1 MRRADRLFDVI
12 QVLRTAKQPVT
23 AAALA
28 DDLEV
33 TVRTIYRDVAT
44 LQARRVPIEGAP
56 GLGYV
61 LRKGFDLPPLM
72 FTVDEVEAVTV
83 GARMVQRLR
92 DPELQAAARRVLDKV
107 TVVLPESLRG
117 HVAEAPFYVSQGEA
131 ATPRGVDMAGVRSA
145 IRDRRKLRIAYVD
158 EKGRHTRRTV
168 RPLAMAYYVDV
179 TLVGAWC
186 ELRKDLRNFRVERIA
201 ASRALAARFQDHN
214 GKLLAQWLALPK
226 DRPASRL

>member
-1 MRRADRLFDVI
+1 
-12 QVLRTAKQPVT
+12 
-23 AAALA
+23 
-28 DDLEV
+28 
-33 TVRTIYRDVAT
+33 
-44 LQARRVPIEGAP
+44 
-56 GLGYV
+56 
-61 LRKGFDLPPLM
+61 M

-107 TVVLPESLRG
+107 TVVLPQSLRG
-117 HVAEAPFYVSQGEA
+117 HLAEAPLYVSTGDA
-131 ATPRGVDMAGVRSA
+131 ATPRGIDMAEVRSA

-158 EKGRHTRRTV
+158 EKSRRTRRTIW
-168 RPLAMAYYVDV
+168 PLAMAYYVDV

-201 ASRALAARFQDHN
+201 ASRVLASRFQDHN

-226 DRPASRL
+226 DRAVSRL

>member
-23 AAALA
+23 AATLA
-28 DDLEV
+28 AELEV

-117 HVAEAPFYVSQGEA
+117 HVAEAPFYVSRGDA
-131 ATPRGVDMAGVRSA
+131 ATPRGIDMAGVRGA
-145 IRDRRKLRIAYVD
+145 VRDRRKLRIAYVD
-158 EKGRHTRRTV
+158 EKSRRTRRTIW
-168 RPLAMAYYVDV
+168 PLAMAYYVDV

-201 ASRALAARFQDHN
+201 ASRVLASRFQDHN
-214 GKLLAQWLALPK
+214 GRLLAQWLALPK
-226 DRPASRL
+226 DRSPSRL